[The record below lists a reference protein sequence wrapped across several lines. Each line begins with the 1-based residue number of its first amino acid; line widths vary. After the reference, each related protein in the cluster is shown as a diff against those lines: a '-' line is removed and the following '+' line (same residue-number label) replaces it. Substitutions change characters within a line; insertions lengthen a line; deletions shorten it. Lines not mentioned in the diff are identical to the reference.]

1 MFSKERVFHG
11 VDMFSLHP
19 SSEWLMAQCRHV
31 KNHPGSSSP
40 DPAVS
45 ELEPLAFGASERL
58 HTAPEK
64 TRGKN

>member
-1 MFSKERVFHG
+1 MFSKERVFHR
-11 VDMFSLHP
+11 VDMFSSYP

-40 DPAVS
+40 DPTVS
-45 ELEPLAFGASERL
+45 ELEPCAFGASERL
-58 HTAPEK
+58 NTAPNK